1 MALTEETL
9 EDKIEVV
16 GDYKAVQVRT
26 ATIIK
31 RDGEEISRSF
41 HRHVLQPSTKTGRT
55 YNEDGTVDNAGTW
68 ADTDISGES
77 TEVQGICNAVW
88 TDAVKTA
95 YQTAMDAQEI

>member
-16 GDYKAVQVRT
+16 NGTHVQIRT

-41 HRHVLQPSTKTGRT
+41 HRHVLQPSTKTG
-55 YNEDGTVDNAGTW
+55 DTW
-68 ADTDISGES
+68 ADTDISSES
-77 TEVQGICNAVW
+77 AEVQGICNAVW

-95 YQTAMDAQEI
+95 FQQAMDAQSV